1 MMDKEVSP
9 APSSRQ
15 GLWFALFLVLLIVAS
30 SWLFMQRKIWTP
42 QVASVHG
49 IEVDRVFGV
58 TMLIVSVLFVLVQGF
73 LAFLSYKFRSKP
85 NVPANHWVLPKFE
98 KRFALVAGII
108 IFGVDLT
115 LFDLGETQW
124 FQKWGPAPPDA
135 ALIEVVG
142 EQFMWN
148 FRYPGPDGAFGRFR
162 PDLVSETNPLGL
174 DPTDPVGKDDI
185 VSTNILHLV
194 EGKPIR
200 LRLRSKDVIHS
211 FNLPYQ
217 RMRQDV
223 VPGML
228 IEYWFIPNRSGEFEI
243 VCSQICGLGHYR
255 MKAFLTVESQQN
267 FDRWIGEFS
276 KGGN

>member
-1 MMDKEVSP
+1 
-9 APSSRQ
+9 
-15 GLWFALFLVLLIVAS
+15 
-30 SWLFMQRKIWTP
+30 MQREIWTP
-42 QVASVHG
+42 AVASVHG

-73 LAFLSYKFRSKP
+73 LAYLSYKFRSKP

-98 KRFALVAGII
+98 KRFVWVAGLI

-124 FQKWGPAPPDA
+124 FRKWGPAPQDA

-148 FRYPGPDGAFGRFR
+148 FRYPGPDHAFGRFL
-162 PDLVSETNPLGL
+162 PELVSDTNPLGL
-174 DPTDPVGKDDI
+174 DAKDPAGKDDI

-228 IEYWFIPNRSGEFEI
+228 IEYWFIPNKPGEFEI

-255 MKAFLTVESQQN
+255 MKAFLTVESQQD
-267 FDRWIGEFS
+267 FDRWIGEFA